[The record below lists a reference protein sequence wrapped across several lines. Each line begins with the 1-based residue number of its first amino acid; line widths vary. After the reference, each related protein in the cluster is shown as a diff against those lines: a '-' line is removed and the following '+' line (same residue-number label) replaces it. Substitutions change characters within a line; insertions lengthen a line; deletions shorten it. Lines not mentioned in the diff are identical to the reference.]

1 VPFAFDVVV
10 MRGLAKA
17 PSDRYPSA
25 ADMRLD
31 IERLLAGQPTGPNPH
46 FHEDEDFESTRQI
59 PVVNRG
65 NTDVMAPTKKPNT
78 KTIVAAGTGV
88 GALIIG
94 AILLIV
100 FLLKPA
106 PVAQVAVPDLSR
118 MTIPEATTALN
129 NLGLSLGEQT
139 PEENPSFE
147 VNTIISQNPGA
158 GGMVDRGTAINIVIS
173 KGKNQVPVPTLVN
186 FISTDDVRAA
196 LANVNLKLGGVTYED
211 SDLPTGTV
219 LRSDPV
225 AGTYVDAGTF
235 VNIVVS
241 SGKLNVPNVVG
252 QTEDAARALLSDAG
266 FVVVVNYNVDDSVS
280 PGTVLSQTPIADTP
294 ADSGSTVTIVVS
306 SLTPDPSNT

>member
-1 VPFAFDVVV
+1 
-10 MRGLAKA
+10 
-17 PSDRYPSA
+17 
-25 ADMRLD
+25 
-31 IERLLAGQPTGPNPH
+31 
-46 FHEDEDFESTRQI
+46 
-59 PVVNRG
+59 
-65 NTDVMAPTKKPNT
+65 
-78 KTIVAAGTGV
+78 

-94 AILLIV
+94 AMLLIV
-100 FLLKPA
+100 FLLRPA

-118 MTIPEATTALN
+118 MTIPQATVALN
-129 NLGLSLGEQT
+129 NVGLTLGEQT
-139 PEENPSFE
+139 PEENPDYE